1 VGRVL
6 DVVSD
11 LILGAISD
19 MVLHLLFP
27 YYYISYCI
35 SYYTVSANDF
45 LLYFSLYTVL
55 RVISHLMLHMH
66 RAYIYI
72 YIYIHGVTYGIV

>member
-1 VGRVL
+1 MGRVL

-11 LILGAISD
+11 LILGAILD

-66 RAYIYI
+66 RAYIH
-72 YIYIHGVTYGIV
+72 IHGVTYGIV